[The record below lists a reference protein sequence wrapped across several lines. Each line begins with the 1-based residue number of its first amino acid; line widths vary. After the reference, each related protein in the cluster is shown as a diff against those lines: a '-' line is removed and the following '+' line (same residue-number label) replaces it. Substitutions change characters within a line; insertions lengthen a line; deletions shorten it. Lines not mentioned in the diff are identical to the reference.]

1 MVCYYVMIGIK
12 INQQAFVNY
21 FYTERYVFIER
32 GGFWALLSGMK
43 TEKENAAAAPV
54 SVGRPRAFD
63 ADQALARAL
72 DVFWRKGY
80 EATSL
85 TDLTEAMDI
94 NRPSLYAAFGNKEA
108 LFRKA
113 MDLYEREREP
123 VFRAALGEPVA
134 RTAMVRFLEAT
145 IATHTNPETPP
156 GCLVV
161 QGALPSGV
169 EVEPIAQ
176 ELVERRARSQAAILQ
191 RLERA
196 QAEGDLPA
204 GLVPADLAR
213 FIFTLIEGMAA
224 QARDGASAEELRGMV
239 ALALRVWP
247 E

>member
-1 MVCYYVMIGIK
+1 MI
-12 INQQAFVNY
+12 
-21 FYTERYVFIER
+21 FIPKGKYLFEGPLFR
-32 GGFWALLSGMK
+32 SLLVGMK
-43 TEKENAAAAPV
+43 AENESPAPV
-54 SVGRPRAFD
+54 AVGRPRAFD
-63 ADQALARAL
+63 VDQALARAL

-94 NRPSLYAAFGNKEA
+94 NKPSLYAAFGNKEA

-113 MDLYEREREP
+113 VDLYERERAP
-123 VFRAALGEPVA
+123 AFRAALAEPDA

-145 IATHTNPETPP
+145 IATHTNPDTPP

-161 QGALPSGV
+161 QGALPSGAAD
-169 EVEPIAQ
+169 EPIAQ
-176 ELVERRARSQAAILQ
+176 ELVARRAGAQAAIRQ

-196 QAEGDLPA
+196 QTEGQLPA
-204 GLVPADLAR
+204 DMEPGDLAR
-213 FIFTLIEGMAA
+213 YVFTVVEGMAA
-224 QARDGASAEELRGMV
+224 QARDGASAEELHRMV